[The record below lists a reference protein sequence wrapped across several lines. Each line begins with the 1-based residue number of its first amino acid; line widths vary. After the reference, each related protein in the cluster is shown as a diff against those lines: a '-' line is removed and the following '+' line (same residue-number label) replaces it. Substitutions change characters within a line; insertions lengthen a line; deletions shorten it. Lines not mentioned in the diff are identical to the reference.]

1 MRSKKQKSYRFGLYA
16 EIIAMIFLTLKFYR
30 ILAWRYKT
38 KFGEIDIIAK
48 RGKEIAFIE
57 VKARSNLDNLELVTS
72 NQQNRIGDAA
82 KIFLNK
88 NVKSDDNIIL
98 FNLII
103 VKFPFTLKYI
113 KNAWQSL

>member
-1 MRSKKQKSYRFGLYA
+1 MKSKKQKSYNLGLYA
-16 EIIAMIFLTLKFYR
+16 EIFAMIFLTLKFYK

-57 VKARSNLDNLELVTS
+57 VKARKNLETQELVTS
-72 NQQNRIGDAA
+72 NQQSRITDAA
-82 KIFLNK
+82 KIFLTK
-88 NVKSDDNIIL
+88 NSKFSQHIIL

-113 KNAWQSL
+113 KNAW

>member
-1 MRSKKQKSYRFGLYA
+1 MKSKKQKSYKFGLYA
-16 EIIAMIFLTLKFYR
+16 EVFVMAFLTLKFYR

-48 RGKEIAFIE
+48 RGNEIAFIE
-57 VKARSNLDNLELVTS
+57 VKARNNLENLELVTS
-72 NQQNRIGDAA
+72 NQKSRITDAA

-88 NVKSDDNIIL
+88 NSHYNQHNIL

-103 VKFPFTLKYI
+103 VKFPFTLKFI
-113 KNAWQSL
+113 KNAW